1 MATEEEVNPFDYSD
15 YMGVGKA
22 RERTYETEIPIG
34 FNHSALLEPYR
45 TRYFVEDE
53 IVKDCEIEV
62 DPAHRGIERILQ
74 GMPVEKANII
84 TERVCG
90 ICSHGH
96 LWNSVRTADIGLGI
110 DVPDAAQAIRVLGE
124 ELERLHSHLIFIAH
138 ASEVVGHETFAMRTF
153 LLREPI
159 QDLLY
164 LVSGNRVHYSIPVLG
179 GVRPRCMI
187 SEWKA
192 KKILE
197 IVDDLEAKMKK
208 FVPRVLSDIMFMSRL
223 TGAGYQDKQE
233 AIKYHS
239 VGPTARASGVE
250 WDYRTQMPEYK
261 DYDWDMVVLDEGDN
275 AARVKTRALE
285 IFVSIS
291 LVRQAVEKAV
301 GKTEVLNRDWE
312 MGPMPFQASYIEVPR
327 GELYHSYA
335 LDDTGHVKHYKI
347 RTPSMNCMPAMEVA
361 CIGDQLTDAVVTI
374 ASCDPCLACCNRFAV
389 VDEKTGKE
397 KIMGIED
404 LRRKRV

>member
-1 MATEEEVNPFDYSD
+1 M
-15 YMGVGKA
+15 
-22 RERTYETEIPIG
+22 
-34 FNHSALLEPYR
+34 
-45 TRYFVEDE
+45 
-53 IVKDCEIEV
+53 
-62 DPAHRGIERILQ
+62 
-74 GMPVEKANII
+74 
-84 TERVCG
+84 
-90 ICSHGH
+90 
-96 LWNSVRTADIGLGI
+96 
-110 DVPDAAQAIRVLGE
+110 
-124 ELERLHSHLIFIAH
+124 
-138 ASEVVGHETFAMRTF
+138 
-153 LLREPI
+153 
-159 QDLLY
+159 LY

-250 WDYRTQMPEYK
+250 WDYRTTMPEYK

-275 AARVKTRALE
+275 AARIKTRALE

-312 MGPMPFQASYIEVPR
+312 VGPMPFQASYIEVPR

-361 CIGDQLTDAVVTI
+361 CIGDQLTDAVVTV